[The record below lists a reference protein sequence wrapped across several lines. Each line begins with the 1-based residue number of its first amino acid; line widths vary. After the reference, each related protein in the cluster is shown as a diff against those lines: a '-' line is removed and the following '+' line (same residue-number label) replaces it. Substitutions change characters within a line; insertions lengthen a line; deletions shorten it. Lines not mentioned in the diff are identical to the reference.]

1 MRYLIPVLFALTTA
15 IGHAGADV
23 VDDCRFAKDPS
34 FRVKR
39 CTDALG
45 SGEWTELKLGWAYVN
60 RGAAYDDDRQLG
72 RALDDY
78 ARALKLDRDDPDAL
92 FNRANTYC
100 ELNWRK
106 DAVASYLGAVL
117 RSERISRVL
126 QTHLK
131 GQGDYKGPIDGDF
144 GRGSKAA
151 LLAWADRVCTE

>member
-1 MRYLIPVLFALTTA
+1 MRQLIPILFALIVTA
-15 IGHAGADV
+15 APVRADI

-34 FRVKR
+34 FRIKR
-39 CTDALG
+39 CTDAVG

-60 RGAAYDDDRQLG
+60 RGAAYDDDGQLG

-78 ARALKLDRDDPDAL
+78 ARALKLDRNDPDAL

-106 DAVASYLGAVL
+106 DAIASYLGAVL
-117 RSERISRVL
+117 RSERISRIL
-126 QTHLK
+126 QTHLQ
-131 GQGDYKGPIDGDF
+131 GHGDYKGPIDGDF

-151 LLAWADRVCTE
+151 LLAWAGRVCSE